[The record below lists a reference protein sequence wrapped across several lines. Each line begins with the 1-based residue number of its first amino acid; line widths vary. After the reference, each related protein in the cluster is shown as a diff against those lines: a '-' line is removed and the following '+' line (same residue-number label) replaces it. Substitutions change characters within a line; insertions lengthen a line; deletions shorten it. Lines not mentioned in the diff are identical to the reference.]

1 MKKIREGRVI
11 HTGWYTHH
19 VYEDRDG
26 VTTLTGLKHLVQII
40 VEIQDGPD
48 AGRKIQVR
56 MTREQAM
63 AHIRALS
70 DAGREI
76 QVRMT
81 RELADGGPADHEH
94 AFWDTHSEA
103 VCVGSATCTLTYGEY
118 REQQS

>member
-1 MKKIREGRVI
+1 MGFKKIRNGKI
-11 HTGWYTHH
+11 THTGWYPHH

-26 VTTLTGLKHLVQII
+26 VTTLTGLEHLVQI
-40 VEIQDGPD
+40 VVKVQDGPD
-48 AGRKIQVR
+48 AGREIQVR

-70 DAGREI
+70 DDV
-76 QVRMT
+76 QKT
-81 RELADGGPADHEH
+81 RDKELADWGPADHEH
-94 AFWDTHSEA
+94 TFWDTHSEA